1 MTRIVK
7 SRLQLATTGAG
18 IVNLDACLGAVCIN
32 AGRIIH
38 RTDQRTYRLGKFG
51 FKLF

>member
-18 IVNLDACLGAVCIN
+18 IVNLDACLGAVCVN
-32 AGRIIH
+32 PGCIIH
-38 RTDQRTYRLGKFG
+38 RIDQRAYRLGEFG
-51 FKLF
+51 FELF